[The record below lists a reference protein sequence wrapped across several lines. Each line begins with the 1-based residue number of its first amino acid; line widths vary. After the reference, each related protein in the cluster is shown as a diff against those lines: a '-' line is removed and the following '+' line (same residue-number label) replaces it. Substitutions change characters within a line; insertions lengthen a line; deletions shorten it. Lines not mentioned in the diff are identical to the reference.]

1 MFKGVFTARS
11 SHIDFVII
19 SVTNCVKILTHIVK
33 QLHIELKSVVT
44 KQANCIKVTRYGNQ
58 LIW

>member
-19 SVTNCVKILTHIVK
+19 GVTNCVKILTHIVK

-44 KQANCIKVTRYGNQ
+44 KQANCINYY
-58 LIW
+58 